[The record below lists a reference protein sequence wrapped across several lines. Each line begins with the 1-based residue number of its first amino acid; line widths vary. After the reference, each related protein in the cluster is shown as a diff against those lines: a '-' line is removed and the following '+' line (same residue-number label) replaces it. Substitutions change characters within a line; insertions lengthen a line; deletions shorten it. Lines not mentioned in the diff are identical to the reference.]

1 MHATDP
7 PEHLNTISRLREEI
21 DRLTGE
27 QIEGM
32 KTATFR
38 VLTTDEDKEYEV
50 RRARIL
56 ELVKKLRLL
65 EEAA

>member
-1 MHATDP
+1 MHAADP
-7 PEHLNTISRLREEI
+7 PEHLNTVNRLREEL
-21 DRLTGE
+21 DRLVGE
-27 QIEGM
+27 QIEAM

-38 VLTTDEDKEYEV
+38 VLTTDEDKECEV

-56 ELVKKLRLL
+56 ELVKQLRLL